1 MHVAR
6 NRRTYVAK
14 SGEERVYE
22 SVLLRRTHRDGGK
35 VKHQTLANLG
45 RFPPQV
51 VDTIEAAL
59 KGAQLVPA
67 GEAIMITRSFIV
79 GEAPSEIAK
88 QRRGWHEALLSVVDR
103 HSKQTTPRV
112 RRTHH

>member
-1 MHVAR
+1 
-6 NRRTYVAK
+6 
-14 SGEERVYE
+14 
-22 SVLLRRTHRDGGK
+22 LRRTHRDGGK

-67 GEAIMITRSFIV
+67 GEAITITGRCRAGMSPRSLRWP
-79 GEAPSEIAK
+79 ASWAC
-88 QRRGWHEALLSVVDR
+88 
-103 HSKQTTPRV
+103 PRCWAQLAGNATS
-112 RRTHH
+112 RWR